1 MGEHRDNEPELD
13 PNYPIASISLGQ
25 ERPFVLKHKDARKAG
40 PDKKAIPPGKRILF
54 QIFILI
60 DSYRVIDVSK
70 LIEHVTQ

>member
-13 PNYPIASISLGQ
+13 PNFPIASISLGQ

-54 QIFILI
+54 
-60 DSYRVIDVSK
+60 
-70 LIEHVTQ
+70 